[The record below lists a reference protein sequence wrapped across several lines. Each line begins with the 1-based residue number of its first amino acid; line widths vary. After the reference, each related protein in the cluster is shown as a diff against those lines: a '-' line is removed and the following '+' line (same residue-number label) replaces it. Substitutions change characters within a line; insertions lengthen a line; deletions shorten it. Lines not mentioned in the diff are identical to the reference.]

1 MKIIIVG
8 AGKAGKRL
16 TKSLTD
22 EGHEVT
28 VVDSNAER
36 ISEICDSNDALGI
49 VGDGMNYSA
58 LSEANIADADLMIA
72 ATGADEKN
80 LLCCLF
86 AKKAGGCST
95 IARVRNPMY
104 LAEIPY
110 IKEQIALSMVIN
122 PESAAATEIAR
133 VLRMPSA
140 IEINTFSKG
149 KVEMLTFRIPE
160 GSVLDGRDL
169 TYVRSK
175 IENGVLFCGIVRGD
189 DFFIPSG
196 DFVLHAGDKAS
207 VVIKP
212 KDAVK
217 FFRRINIETTSIKD
231 VMIAGG
237 GTLGYYLA
245 RQLLDAKINV
255 KIIEIDEKRC
265 LELVDLLP
273 GAMIIHGDASDRDLL
288 LEEGIESSD
297 AFVALTD
304 FDEENVI
311 LSLYANELTDIKVVT
326 KIDRIIFDELISKLN
341 LDTVIYPHDITV
353 ENILQYVRAKQNA
366 LGNNVE
372 TLYQLCDGRLEALEF
387 KISENAPKLGI
398 PLRDIKLKK
407 DLIICAINRR
417 EQIILPDGDEVIKPG
432 DRVVVVT
439 VHKQLNDFKDIF
451 K

>member
-8 AGKAGKRL
+8 AGKAGRRL
-16 TKSLTD
+16 TNSLTS
-22 EGHEVT
+22 EGHDVT

-49 VGDGMNYSA
+49 VGDGLNYSA
-58 LSEANIADADLMIA
+58 LSEANIAAADLMIA
-72 ATGADEKN
+72 VTGSDEKN

-86 AKKAGGCST
+86 AKKAAGCST

-104 LAEIPY
+104 LSEIPY
-110 IKEQIALSMVIN
+110 IKEQVALSMVIN
-122 PESAAATEIAR
+122 PEFTAATEIAR
-133 VLRMPSA
+133 ILRLPSA

-149 KVEMLTFRIPE
+149 KVEMLTFKIPE
-160 GSVLDGRDL
+160 NSPIAGRDL

-175 IENGVLFCGIVRGD
+175 IESGIIFCGIVRED
-189 DFFIPSG
+189 EFIIPSG
-196 DFVLHAGDKAS
+196 DFVLRAGDKAS

-217 FFRRINIETTSIKD
+217 FFKHINIGVGSVRD

-237 GTLGYYLA
+237 GTMAYYLA
-245 RQLLDAKINV
+245 RELLDSKINV

-288 LEEGIESSD
+288 LEEGIESAD
-297 AFVALTD
+297 AFVTLTG
-304 FDEENVI
+304 FDEENVV
-311 LSLYANELTDIKVVT
+311 LSLYANELTDVKVVT

-341 LDTVIYPHDITV
+341 LDSVIYPHDITV

-366 LGNNVE
+366 LGNNIE
-372 TLYQLCDGRLEALEF
+372 TLYKLCDGRLEALEF
-387 KISENAPKLGI
+387 KVGDNAPNLGI
-398 PLRDIKLKK
+398 PLRDIKLKD

-417 EQIILPDGDEVIKPG
+417 EQIILPDGDDTIKSG
-432 DRVVVVT
+432 DRVIVAT
-439 VHKQLNDFKDIF
+439 IHKQFNDFKDIF

>member
-8 AGKAGKRL
+8 AGKAGRRL
-16 TKSLTD
+16 TKSLTA
-22 EGHEVT
+22 EGHDVT
-28 VVDSNAER
+28 VVDSSAER
-36 ISEICDSNDALGI
+36 IGEICDSNDALGI

-72 ATGADEKN
+72 VTGSDEKN

-122 PESAAATEIAR
+122 PEYAAATEIAR

-175 IENGVLFCGIVRGD
+175 IETGVLFCGIVRGD

-196 DFVLHAGDKAS
+196 DFVLRAGDKAS

-217 FFRRINIETTSIKD
+217 FFKRINIETTSIKD

-237 GTLGYYLA
+237 GTMGYYLA

-273 GAMIIHGDASDRDLL
+273 GAMVIHGDASDRDLL
-288 LEEGIESSD
+288 LEEGIESAD
-297 AFVALTD
+297 AFVALTG

-353 ENILQYVRAKQNA
+353 ENIVQYVRAKQNA

-372 TLYQLCDGRLEALEF
+372 TLYRLCDDRLEALEF
-387 KISENAPKLGI
+387 KVCENAPKLGI
-398 PLRDIKLKK
+398 PLRDIKLKN

-417 EQIILPDGDEVIKPG
+417 EQIILPDGDAVIKPG
-432 DRVVVVT
+432 DRVIVVT